1 MRTLA
6 LFAAVS
12 TFASGFTNDNAAY
25 TAKIKEYT
33 TEPFFLTELVD
44 HLPDSETVPSPD
56 EILGYVIGTPNKLT
70 YSADCARYFRELDR
84 ASDRVQVLSMGR
96 SEEGREMV
104 VAIISDEA
112 NMARLDHYK
121 SITKRLGDPRGLQNA
136 EELIKEGLPFYYATG
151 AMHSTESGSPE
162 MLMELAYR
170 LAVEETP
177 FIQTIRKNS
186 FVMLTPVLETDGRD
200 RYVDTYYYRKQNPDK
215 PAIPLIYWG
224 KYVAHDN
231 NRDGMAI
238 SLAMSKN
245 LMKTWFDFHPQVLH
259 DLHESVPYLYISTG
273 TGPYNSW
280 LDPITID
287 EWHIMAYHEVNEM
300 TRRGVPGVWTH
311 GFYDGWAPNYAFY
324 AANGHN
330 AIGRFYET
338 FGGGGADTGIRNA
351 GSTSREWFRPN
362 PPFPSVR
369 WSIRNNI
376 NMQQSALLL
385 GLNNVAENKEK
396 FLRNYYLKSKR
407 SVDKARAEGPV
418 AYVLPSTEA
427 RTAQQ
432 KALIEMLGRQGIE
445 LHRLNKPVETK
456 DGKFPVGSYIIRMD
470 QPYSRMADMLLDKQ
484 YYSPDDPSPYDD
496 TGWTLGPLFNV
507 ETIRCADVKLLD
519 ADMENIAG
527 KASSGTITV
536 SASDKA
542 VVFPNTGDFSLAQLR
557 YSMPDAKITFAE
569 SEFTFRNKKW
579 PAGTVV
585 AEGEVGRIASAV
597 ADLGISGAV
606 SGGLPAYKARATAA
620 ARMAM
625 IHTWTNTQD
634 EGWYRLAFDYL
645 KIPYAY
651 KSLHEI
657 RDNNNLKSKYDV
669 IILPP
674 STSAMNWLNGRQATE
689 AIPWKSLPGF
699 PHLGGPDTS
708 DDIRG
713 GLDLE
718 GIINLR
724 NFVKDGGLLIA
735 VGSSCEIPINFGLT
749 SGVSIARTTALNAPG
764 GVFRVL
770 NAGGDSPVTAGY
782 QDKFGVYFDQSPVL
796 VAGGGGGG
804 FGGGGG
810 GGNQGGGTRRG
821 GPGERDVVQGRPPY
835 EPKKMEGDVEQQGF
849 GGGSGQMPPKV
860 LLRFAPENEL
870 LISGMLD
877 GGEELAGRAALVQ
890 CKLGKGNILLFGIN
904 PMWRMQTHGSWQL
917 IFNAAMTW
925 NDMD

>member
-1 MRTLA
+1 MFLLSA
-6 LFAAVS
+6 LTAVTVAAWS
-12 TFASGFTNDNAAY
+12 NDNAEY

-33 TEPFFLTELVD
+33 TEQFFLTELVD
-44 HLPDSETVPSPD
+44 HLPESAAVPSPD
-56 EILGYVIGTPNKLT
+56 KVLGYVIGTPNKLT
-70 YSADCARYFRELDR
+70 YSADCARYLRELDK
-84 ASDRVQVLSMGR
+84 ASERVQVISMGR

-104 VAIISDEA
+104 VAVISDEA
-112 NMARLDHYK
+112 NMARLDHYR
-121 SITKRLGDPRGLQNA
+121 SITAKLGDPRGLQNA
-136 EELIKEGLPFYYATG
+136 EALIQEGLPFYYATG

-162 MLMELAYR
+162 MIMELAYR

-200 RYVDTYYYRKQNPDK
+200 RYVDTYYYRKLNPNK
-215 PAIPLIYWG
+215 PPIPLIYWG

-245 LMKTWFDFHPQVLH
+245 LMKTWFEFHPQVLH

-273 TGPYNSW
+273 TGPYNAW

-351 GSTSREWFRPN
+351 GSTNREWFRPN

-385 GLNNVAENKEK
+385 GLNNVAANKEK

-407 SVDKARAEGPV
+407 SIDKARNEGPA
-418 AYVLPSTEA
+418 AYVLPRDEP
-427 RTAQQ
+427 RKGQQ
-432 KALIEMLGRQGIE
+432 NALIAMLKRQGIE
-445 LHRLNKPVETK
+445 IHRLTKAVETK
-456 DGKFPVGSYIIRMD
+456 DGKFPAHSFVVRMD

-484 YYSPDDPSPYDD
+484 YYSADDPSPYDD
-496 TGWTLGPLFNV
+496 TGWTMGPLFNV
-507 ETIRCADVKLLD
+507 ETARCSDVKLLD
-519 ADMENIAG
+519 AAMEDAS
-527 KASSGTITV
+527 KSAASSTIAV
-536 SASDKA
+536 SSSDKA
-542 VVFPNTGDFSLAQLR
+542 LVMSNIGDFSAAQLR
-557 YSMPDAKITFAE
+557 YMLPDAKVTLARE
-569 SEFTFRNKKW
+569 EFSYKGKKW
-579 PAGTVV
+579 PAGTMIV
-585 AEGEVGRIASAV
+585 EGDVSRAAALS
-597 ADLGISGAV
+597 ADLGMS
-606 SGGLPAYKARATAA
+606 AA
-620 ARMAM
+620 AGPIPTVKSRSADVARIAL

-634 EGWYRLAFDYL
+634 EGWYRLAFDNL
-645 KIPYAY
+645 KIPYTY

-657 RDNNNLKSKYDV
+657 RNTSNLKGKYDA

-674 STSAMNWLNGRQATE
+674 STSALNWLNGRQATE
-689 AIPWKSLPGF
+689 PIPWKALPGF
-699 PHLGGPDTS
+699 PNLGGPDTS

-713 GLDLE
+713 GIDLE
-718 GIINLR
+718 GVINLR
-724 NFVKDGGLLIA
+724 NFVKEGGLLIA
-735 VGSSCEIPINFGLT
+735 IGSSCEIPINFGLT
-749 SGVSIARTTALNAPG
+749 SGVSILRTTALNAPG
-764 GVFRVL
+764 GVFRVI
-770 NAGGDSPVTAGY
+770 NTGSSPVTAGY
-782 QDKFGVYFDQSPVL
+782 QERFGVYFDQSPVL
-796 VAGGGGGG
+796 TTGGGG
-804 FGGGGG
+804 FGGGGQG
-810 GGNQGGGTRRG
+810 GGGGTRRG

-849 GGGSGQMPPKV
+849 GGGQPGGTPPKV

-877 GGEELAGRAALVQ
+877 GGSELAGRAALVD
-890 CKLGKGNILLFGIN
+890 CKLGKGHILLFALN
-904 PMWRMQTHGSWQL
+904 PMWRMQTPGSYL
-917 IFNAAMTW
+917 LMFNAIMTW
-925 NDMD
+925 NAMD

>member
-1 MRTLA
+1 MRPLTLFS
-6 LFAAVS
+6 FAAL
-12 TFASGFTNDNAAY
+12 FASGFANDNAAY

-273 TGPYNSW
+273 TGPYNAW

-385 GLNNVAENKEK
+385 GLNNVAANKEK

-407 SVDKARAEGPV
+407 SIDKARNEGPA
-418 AYVLPSTEA
+418 AYILPMDEP
-427 RTAQQ
+427 RKGQQ
-432 KALIEMLGRQGIE
+432 WALIEMLERQGIE
-445 LHRLNKPVETK
+445 VKQLSENAITK
-456 DGKFPVGSYIIRMD
+456 DGDFKKGSFVIRMD

-484 YYSPDDPSPYDD
+484 YYSPNDPPPYDD

-507 ETIRCADVKLLD
+507 ETVRCTDVGFLD
-519 ADMENIAG
+519 AQMESVQRPL
-527 KASSGTITV
+527 ASVRIMGPN
-536 SASDKA
+536 DR
-542 VVFPNTGDFSLAQLR
+542 VVVPSTGDFTSAQLR
-557 YSMPDAKITFAE
+557 FLFPDIEADFL
-569 SEFTFRNKKW
+569 SEKHEQDGKSLEPGTLIFRTN
-579 PAGTVV
+579 PANYPGLVSYLASKGIYVSNPRLNNPKT
-585 AEGEVGRIASAV
+585 RRASA
-597 ADLGISGAV
+597 
-606 SGGLPAYKARATAA
+606 ARI
-620 ARMAM
+620 AM

-634 EGWYRLAFDYL
+634 EGWFRLAFDYL
-645 KIPYAY
+645 KIPYTY

-657 RDNNNLKSKYDV
+657 RDTANLKSKYDV

-689 AIPWKSLPGF
+689 AIPWKPLPGF
-699 PHLGGPDTS
+699 AHLGGPDTS

-724 NFVKDGGLLIA
+724 NFVKEGGLLIA
-735 VGSSCEIPINFGLT
+735 IGSSCEIPINFGLT
-749 SGVSIARTTALNAPG
+749 SGVSIARTENLNAPG
-764 GVFRVL
+764 GVFRVI
-770 NAGGDSPVTAGY
+770 NADKDSPVTAGY
-782 QDKFGVYFDQSPVL
+782 QDKFAVYFDQSPVL
-796 VAGGGGGG
+796 TTGGGG
-804 FGGGGG
+804 FGGGG

-821 GPGERDVVQGRPPY
+821 GPGERDIVQGRPPY

-849 GGGSGQMPPKV
+849 GGGSGQTPPKV
-860 LLRFAPENEL
+860 LLRFAPEEEL

>member
-1 MRTLA
+1 MLRKIACCLLLVAPLA
-6 LFAAVS
+6 
-12 TFASGFTNDNAAY
+12 FASDNAEY

-44 HLPDSETVPSPD
+44 HLPDSATVPSPD
-56 EILGYVIGTPNKLT
+56 KILGYVIGTPNKLT

-84 ASDRVQVLSMGR
+84 ASDRVKVFSMGR

-104 VAIISDEA
+104 VAVISDEA
-112 NMARLDHYK
+112 NMARLDHFK
-121 SITKRLGDPRGLQNA
+121 EITKKLGDPRGLTDA
-136 EELIKEGLPFYYATG
+136 EPLIKEGLPFYWATG

-245 LMKTWFDFHPQVLH
+245 LMNTWFDYHPQVLH
-259 DLHESVPYLYISTG
+259 DLHESVPYLYVSTG

-287 EWHIMAYHEVNEM
+287 EWHILAYHEVNEM

-338 FGGGGADTGIRNA
+338 FGGGGADTGIRSA

-376 NMQQSALLL
+376 NLQQSALLL
-385 GLNNVAENKEK
+385 GLNNVAANKEK
-396 FLRNYYLKSKR
+396 FLRNYHAKSKR
-407 SVDKARAEGPV
+407 SIDKARNEGPS
-418 AYVLPSTEA
+418 AYVLPYDEP
-427 RTAQQ
+427 RKGQQ
-432 KALIEMLGRQGIE
+432 KALIEMLQRQGIE
-445 LHRLNKPVETK
+445 VKVLKTDSETK
-456 DGKFPVGSYIIRMD
+456 DGKFKKGSFVVRMD

-484 YYSPDDPSPYDD
+484 FYSPADPSPYDD

-507 ETIRCADVKLLD
+507 ETVRCTDAKLMD
-519 ADMENIAG
+519 AAMENIAG
-527 KASSGTITV
+527 KAASGTIAI
-536 SASDKA
+536 SANDKA
-542 VVFPNTGDFSLAQLR
+542 VVFENTGDFSLAQFRFALPGANI
-557 YSMPDAKITFAE
+557 STAKE
-569 SEFTFRNKKW
+569 EFTFKGKKW
-579 PAGTVV
+579 SAGSVV
-585 AEGEVGRIASAV
+585 VEGEVGKTASLL
-597 ADLGISGAV
+597 ADLGINNAV
-606 SGGLPAYKARATAA
+606 SGSVPTFKARSTSA
-620 ARMAM
+620 AR
-625 IHTWTNTQD
+625 IVLVHTWNSTQD

-645 KIPYAY
+645 KIPYTY

-657 RDNNNLKSKYDV
+657 RNNSNLKAKYDA

-674 STSAMNWLNGRQATE
+674 STSAMNWLNGRSGSE
-689 AIPWKSLPGF
+689 AIPWKPLPGF
-699 PHLGGPDTS
+699 PNLGGPDTS

-713 GLDLE
+713 GIDLE
-718 GIINLR
+718 GVINLR

-735 VGSSCEIPINFGLT
+735 IGSSCEIPINFGLT
-749 SGVSIARTTALNAPG
+749 SGVSIAETTNLNAPG
-764 GVFRVL
+764 GVFRVI

-782 QDKFGVYFDQSPVL
+782 QEKFGVYFDQSPVL
-796 VAGGGGGG
+796 STGGG
-804 FGGGGG
+804 FGGRGGG
-810 GGNQGGGTRRG
+810 GSAGGTRRG
-821 GPGERDVVQGRPPY
+821 GPGERDIVQGRGPY
-835 EPKKMEGDVEQQGF
+835 EPKKMEGDEAQQGS
-849 GGGSGQMPPKV
+849 GGVSGNTPPKV

-870 LISGMLD
+870 LVSGMLD
-877 GGEELAGRAALVQ
+877 GGAELAGRAALVQ

-904 PMWRMQTHGSWQL
+904 PMWRMQTHGSYQL
-917 IFNAAMTW
+917 MFNAIMTW
-925 NDMD
+925 NDLE

>member
-1 MRTLA
+1 
-6 LFAAVS
+6 
-12 TFASGFTNDNAAY
+12 
-25 TAKIKEYT
+25 
-33 TEPFFLTELVD
+33 
-44 HLPDSETVPSPD
+44 
-56 EILGYVIGTPNKLT
+56 
-70 YSADCARYFRELDR
+70 
-84 ASDRVQVLSMGR
+84 
-96 SEEGREMV
+96 
-104 VAIISDEA
+104 
-112 NMARLDHYK
+112 
-121 SITKRLGDPRGLQNA
+121 
-136 EELIKEGLPFYYATG
+136 
-151 AMHSTESGSPE
+151 
-162 MLMELAYR
+162 MELAYR

-177 FIQTIRKNS
+177 FIQNIRKNS

-351 GSTSREWFRPN
+351 GNTNREWFRPN

-376 NMQQSALLL
+376 NLQQSALLL

-407 SVDKARAEGPV
+407 SVDKALTEGPV
-418 AYVLPSTEA
+418 AYVLPASEP
-427 RTAQQ
+427 RSAQQ
-432 KALIEMLGRQGIE
+432 KALLEMLYRQGIE
-445 LHRLNKPVETK
+445 VHRLDRAAETK
-456 DGKFPVGSYIIRMD
+456 DGKFPSGSYVVRMD

-484 YYSPDDPSPYDD
+484 YYSPNDPSPYDD

-507 ETIRCADVKLLD
+507 ETVRCEDKKILD
-519 ADMENIAG
+519 GPMNVVGATA
-527 KASSGTITV
+527 ASSTIMLP
-536 SASDKA
+536 ANAKA
-542 VVFPNTGDFSLAQLR
+542 IVFPTSGDFSFAQLR
-557 YSMPDAKITFAE
+557 HQLPEAKFSFAKK
-569 SEFTFRNKKW
+569 EFDYNRKKW
-579 PAGTVV
+579 PAGTIV
-585 AEGEVGRIASAV
+585 AEGDLGAIAAKL
-597 ADLGISGAV
+597 ADLRISGAV
-606 SGGLPAYKARATAA
+606 AGALPAFEARKTSP
-620 ARMAM
+620 ARIAL

-634 EGWYRLAFDYL
+634 EGWFRLAFDYL
-645 KIPYAY
+645 KIPYTY
-651 KSLHEI
+651 KSLHDI
-657 RDNNNLKSKYDV
+657 RDTSALKNKYDV

-674 STSAMNWLNGRQATE
+674 STSAMNWLNGRQGTTAV
-689 AIPWKSLPGF
+689 PWKPLPGF
-699 PHLGGPDTS
+699 PNLGGPDTS
-708 DDIRG
+708 DDVRG
-713 GLDLE
+713 GLELE

-724 NFVKDGGLLIA
+724 NFVKDGGLLIT

-749 SGVSIARTTALNAPG
+749 NGVSIARTTALNVPG
-764 GVFRVL
+764 GVLRVV
-770 NAGGDSPVTAGY
+770 NAAAASPVTAGY
-782 QDKFGVYFDQSPVL
+782 QEKFGVYFDQSPVL
-796 VAGGGGGG
+796 TTDGGGG

-810 GGNQGGGTRRG
+810 QGGGGGTRRG
-821 GPGERDVVQGRPPY
+821 GPGERDIVQGRPPY
-835 EPKKMEGDVEQQGF
+835 EPKKVEGDVDQQGF
-849 GGGSGQMPPKV
+849 GGGSVQTPPKV

-877 GGEELAGRAALVQ
+877 GGSELAGRAALVQ
-890 CKLGKGNILLFGIN
+890 CKLGKGNVLLFGIN

-917 IFNAAMTW
+917 MFNAAMTW

>member
-1 MRTLA
+1 MMRTLA
-6 LFAAVS
+6 LSAAFLALSLGV
-12 TFASGFTNDNAAY
+12 ANDNAEY

-44 HLPDSETVPSPD
+44 HLPASETVPSPD
-56 EILGYVIGTPNKLT
+56 KILGYVIGTPEKLT
-70 YSADCARYFRELDR
+70 YSADCARYLRELDK

-96 SEEGREMV
+96 SEGGREMV

-112 NMARLDHYK
+112 NMARLEHYK
-121 SITKRLGDPRGLQNA
+121 GINQKLGDPRGLQNA
-136 EELIKEGLPFYYATG
+136 DELIKEGLPFYYATG

-338 FGGGGADTGIRNA
+338 FGGGGADTGIRNV
-351 GSTSREWFRPN
+351 GSTNREWFRPN
-362 PPFPSVR
+362 PPFSSVR

-407 SVDKARAEGPV
+407 SIEKARTEGPA
-418 AYVLPSTEA
+418 AYVLPSSEV

-432 KALIEMLGRQGIE
+432 QSLLAMLGRQGVEI
-445 LHRLNKPVETK
+445 HRLTKAIETK
-456 DGKFPVGSYIIRMD
+456 DGKFPSGSYVVRMD

-484 YYSPDDPSPYDD
+484 YYSPQDPSPYDD

-507 ETIRCADVKLLD
+507 ETVRCTDVAVLD
-519 ADMENIAG
+519 SQMEKVGNTMMSATLALPSSA
-527 KASSGTITV
+527 KAI
-536 SASDKA
+536 
-542 VVFPNTGDFSLAQLR
+542 VFPNSGDFSLAQLR
-557 YSMPDAKITFAE
+557 YELPNEKFSVAKK
-569 SEFTFRNKKW
+569 EFDYNRKKW
-579 PAGTVV
+579 PAGTVI
-585 AEGEVGRIASAV
+585 AEGDLGKIAAKLADLHVSGATAGALPTYDARKTSAPRIA
-597 ADLGISGAV
+597 L
-606 SGGLPAYKARATAA
+606 
-620 ARMAM
+620 

-645 KIPYAY
+645 EIAYTY

-657 RDNNNLKSKYDV
+657 RDNSSLKNKYDV

-674 STSAMNWLNGRQATE
+674 STSAMNWLNGRSGTE
-689 AIPWKSLPGF
+689 AIPWKQLPGF
-699 PHLGGPDTS
+699 QHLGGPDTS

-718 GIINLR
+718 GIMNLR

-749 SGVSIARTTALNAPG
+749 NGVSIARTETLNAPG
-764 GVFRVL
+764 GVFRVI
-770 NAGGDSPVTAGY
+770 NSGGASPVTAGY
-782 QDKFGVYFDQSPVL
+782 QEKFGVYFDQSPVL
-796 VAGGGGGG
+796 TTGGGGFAGGGGGQ
-804 FGGGGG
+804 GG
-810 GGNQGGGTRRG
+810 GGGTRRG
-821 GPGERDVVQGRPPY
+821 GPGERDIVQGRGPY
-835 EPKKMEGDVEQQGF
+835 EPKKMEGDVDQQGF
-849 GGGSGQMPPKV
+849 GGGQSGNVPPKV

-925 NDMD
+925 SDMD

>member
-6 LFAAVS
+6 LLAAFS
-12 TFASGFTNDNAAY
+12 TFASGVTNDNAAY

-44 HLPDSETVPSPD
+44 HLPASDTVPSPD
-56 EILGYVIGTPNKLT
+56 KILGYVIGTPYKLT
-70 YSADCARYFRELDR
+70 YSADCARYFRELDKT
-84 ASDRVQVLSMGR
+84 SDRVQVISMGR

-112 NMARLDHYK
+112 NMAQLDHYK
-121 SITKRLGDPRGLQNA
+121 SITKRLGDPRGLRNA

-151 AMHSTESGSPE
+151 AMHSTEAGSPE

-245 LMKTWFDFHPQVLH
+245 LMNTWFDFHPQVLH

-273 TGPYNSW
+273 TGPYNAW

-338 FGGGGADTGIRNA
+338 FGAFGADTGVRNS

-362 PPFPSVR
+362 PPFSSVR
-369 WSIRNNI
+369 WSLRNNI
-376 NMQQSALLL
+376 NLQQSALLL
-385 GLNNVAENKEK
+385 GLNNVAANKEK

-407 SVDKARAEGPV
+407 SVEKARNEGPV
-418 AYVLPSTEA
+418 AYVIPASEP
-427 RTAQQ
+427 RRAQRSALATLLLRQ
-432 KALIEMLGRQGIE
+432 RVEIHKLTKA
-445 LHRLNKPVETK
+445 VETE
-456 DGKFPVGSYIIRMD
+456 DGKFEQGAWVVRMD
-470 QPYSRMADMLLDKQ
+470 QPYSRIADMLLDKQ

-507 ETIRCADVKLLD
+507 ETIRCIDAKLLE
-519 ADMENIAG
+519 APMERLAG
-527 KASSGTITV
+527 TQDSLSLSGEPREKVAIFEN
-536 SASDKA
+536 A
-542 VVFPNTGDFSLAQLR
+542 GDISLTELR
-557 YSMPDAKITFAE
+557 YSMPNAKISLAKEKFSHMGKE
-569 SEFTFRNKKW
+569 W
-579 PAGTVV
+579 PAGSVV
-585 AEGEVGRIASAV
+585 VEGYSIE
-597 ADLGISGAV
+597 
-606 SGGLPAYKARATAA
+606 TAA
-620 ARMAM
+620 AMFRTRIRNATLGDMPNVKPRATSAARIAL

-634 EGWYRLAFDYL
+634 EGWFRLAFDYL
-645 KIPYAY
+645 KVPYTY

-657 RDNNNLKSKYDV
+657 RDTSALKNKYDV

-689 AIPWKSLPGF
+689 AIPWKPLPGF
-699 PHLGGPDTS
+699 QHLGGPDTS

-749 SGVSIARTTALNAPG
+749 NGVSIARTTALNAPG
-764 GVFRVL
+764 GVFRVI
-770 NAGGDSPVTAGY
+770 NSGGDSPVTAGY
-782 QDKFGVYFDQSPVL
+782 QEKFGVYFDQSPVL
-796 VAGGGGGG
+796 TTGGG

-810 GGNQGGGTRRG
+810 GGQGGGGGTRRG
-821 GPGERDVVQGRPPY
+821 GPGERDIVQGRPPY
-835 EPKKMEGDVEQQGF
+835 EPKRVEGDVDQQGF
-849 GGGSGQMPPKV
+849 GGQSGQTPPKV

-870 LISGMLD
+870 LISGMVD
-877 GGEELAGRAALVQ
+877 GGSELAGRAALVQ

>member
-1 MRTLA
+1 MLRIYACCL
-6 LFAAVS
+6 LFIAS
-12 TFASGFTNDNAAY
+12 LGFANDNAAY

-44 HLPDSETVPSPD
+44 HLPDSATVPSPD
-56 EILGYVIGTPNKLT
+56 KVLGYVIGTPNKLT
-70 YSADCARYFRELDR
+70 YSADCARYLRELDR
-84 ASDRVQVLSMGR
+84 ASDRVQVFSMGR

-104 VAIISDEA
+104 VAVISDEA
-112 NMARLDHYK
+112 NMVKLDHYK
-121 SITKRLGDPRGLQNA
+121 AITKKLGDPRGLTDA
-136 EELIKEGLPFYYATG
+136 EPLIKEALPFYWATG

-162 MLMELAYR
+162 MIMELAYR

-177 FIQTIRKNS
+177 FVQTIRKNS

-200 RYVDTYYYRKQNPDK
+200 RYVDTYYYRKQNPKK
-215 PAIPLIYWG
+215 PAIPLLYWG

-245 LMKTWFDFHPQVLH
+245 LMHTWFDFHPQVLH

-338 FGGGGADTGIRNA
+338 FGGGGADTGIRSA
-351 GSTSREWFRPN
+351 GNTNREWFRPN

-407 SVDKARAEGPV
+407 SVDKARTEGPA
-418 AYVLPSTEA
+418 AYVLPAGEP
-427 RTAQQ
+427 RRAQQ
-432 KALIEMLGRQGIE
+432 SALIDTLGRQGIE
-445 LHRLNKPVETK
+445 VHRLTKSITTK
-456 DGKFPVGSYIIRMD
+456 DGKFSAGSLVVRMD

-507 ETIRCADVKLLD
+507 ETTRCADVAILD
-519 ADMENIAG
+519 AQMESINDGAISATIMLPSNAKAIA
-527 KASSGTITV
+527 
-536 SASDKA
+536 
-542 VVFPNTGDFSLAQLR
+542 FPVTGDFSLTQLR
-557 YSMPDAKITFAE
+557 YQFPEINISLAKK
-569 SEFTFRNKKW
+569 EFDYKGKKW
-579 PAGTVV
+579 QAGSAI
-585 AEGEVGRIASAV
+585 AEGDLGAV
-597 ADLGISGAV
+597 AAKLADLNISGAV
-606 SGGLPAYKARATAA
+606 AGALPKIEPRKTSPARIAL
-620 ARMAM
+620 

-634 EGWYRLAFDYL
+634 EGWFRLAFDYL
-645 KIPYAY
+645 KIPYTY

-657 RDNNNLKSKYDV
+657 RDNSNLKAKYDA

-674 STSAMNWLNGRQATE
+674 STSAMGWLNGRQGSE
-689 AIPWKSLPGF
+689 SIPWKPLPGF
-699 PHLGGPDTS
+699 PNLGGPDTT

-718 GIINLR
+718 GNINLR

-749 SGVSIARTTALNAPG
+749 NGVSIARTENLNAPG
-764 GVFRVL
+764 GVFRVI
-770 NAGGDSPVTAGY
+770 NAGGDSPVTNGY
-782 QDKFGVYFDQSPVL
+782 QEKFGVYFDQSPVL
-796 VAGGGGGG
+796 TTGGG
-804 FGGGGG
+804 FGFGGSGTQAGGGS
-810 GGNQGGGTRRG
+810 RRG
-821 GPGERDVVQGRPPY
+821 GPGDKDIVQGRPPY
-835 EPKKMEGDVEQQGF
+835 EPKKQEGDEEQQGF
-849 GGGSGQMPPKV
+849 GGASGNPPPKV
-860 LLRFAPENEL
+860 LLRFAPEEEL
-870 LISGMLD
+870 IISGMLD
-877 GGEELAGRAALVQ
+877 GGNELAGRAALVQ
-890 CKLGKGNILLFGIN
+890 CQLGKGHILLFGIN
-904 PMWRMQTHGSWQL
+904 PMWRMQTQGSWQL
-917 IFNAAMTW
+917 MFNAIMTW

>member
-1 MRTLA
+1 MRKLTILLAVA
-6 LFAAVS
+6 LFTVGTA
-12 TFASGFTNDNAAY
+12 NDNAAY

-44 HLPDSETVPSPD
+44 HLPESATVPSPD
-56 EILGYVIGTPNKLT
+56 KILGYVIGTPNKLT
-70 YSADCARYFRELDR
+70 YSVDCARYLRELDK
-84 ASDRVQVLSMGR
+84 ASERVQVLSMGK

-104 VAIISDEA
+104 VAVISDEA

-121 SITKRLGDPRGLQNA
+121 GITKKLGDPRGLQNA
-136 EELIKEGLPFYYATG
+136 EELINEGLPFYYATG

-162 MLMELAYR
+162 MIMELAYR

-338 FGGGGADTGIRNA
+338 FGGGGADTGIRSA

-362 PPFPSVR
+362 PPFSSVR

-376 NMQQSALLL
+376 NLQQSALLL
-385 GLNNVAENKEK
+385 GLNNVAANKEK

-407 SVDKARAEGPV
+407 SIDKARNEGPA
-418 AYVLPSTEA
+418 AYVLPADEP
-427 RTAQQ
+427 RKGQQ
-432 KALIEMLGRQGIE
+432 NALLEMLKRQGIE
-445 LHRLNKPVETK
+445 VHRITKAAETK
-456 DGKFPVGSYIIRMD
+456 DGKFPVGSFVVRMD

-484 YYSPDDPSPYDD
+484 FYSPTDPSPYDD

-507 ETIRCADVKLLD
+507 ETVRCTDVKLLESS
-519 ADMENIAG
+519 MEDTAG
-527 KASSGTITV
+527 KASSGTIAV
-536 SASDKA
+536 SDSDKA
-542 VVFPNTGDFSLAQLR
+542 VVIENPGDFYAAQLR
-557 YSMPDAKITFAE
+557 YALPEAKVTLARE
-569 SEFTFRNKKW
+569 EFTYKGKKR
-579 PAGTVV
+579 PAGTLIV
-585 AEGEVGRIASAV
+585 EGAVGRTASTI
-597 ADLGISGAV
+597 ADLGITSAVAGAMPTV
-606 SGGLPAYKARATAA
+606 KSRDTSPARV
-620 ARMAM
+620 AM

-651 KSLHEI
+651 ESLHEI
-657 RDNNNLKSKYDV
+657 RDTSNLKAKYDA

-674 STSAMNWLNGRQATE
+674 STSAMNWLNGRQASE
-689 AIPWKSLPGF
+689 AIPWKPLPGF
-699 PHLGGPDTS
+699 PNLGGPDTS

-735 VGSSCEIPINFGLT
+735 IGSSCEIPITFGIT
-749 SGVSIARTTALNAPG
+749 NGVTIARTTTLNAPG
-764 GVFRVL
+764 GVFRVI
-770 NAGGDSPVTAGY
+770 NAGGTSPVTAGY
-782 QDKFGVYFDQSPVL
+782 QEKFGVYFDQSPVL
-796 VAGGGGGG
+796 TTS
-804 FGGGGG
+804 GGGGG
-810 GGNQGGGTRRG
+810 GGGGQGGSGGTRRG
-821 GPGERDVVQGRPPY
+821 GPGDRDIVQGRPPY
-835 EPKKMEGDVEQQGF
+835 EPKKVEGDVDQQGF
-849 GGGSGQMPPKV
+849 GGGQAGTTPPKV

-877 GGEELAGRAALVQ
+877 GGEELAGRAALVD
-890 CKLGKGNILLFGIN
+890 CKVGKGHVLLFGIN

-917 IFNAAMTW
+917 MFNAIMTW